1 MPAKTAAVAAT
12 ATAVAVAAA
21 LPAGVVD
28 RVGTITDLGA
38 YWSLAGKGQSG
49 RTGVGEANNPE
60 LVAVIPTQPLIS
72 MYRVMVPSTDPT
84 ALAGAMMPAYGN
96 TAAAWMH
103 SRNHAASQL

>member
-49 RTGVGEANNPE
+49 RTGQGEANCP
-60 LVAVIPTQPLIS
+60 
-72 MYRVMVPSTDPT
+72 
-84 ALAGAMMPAYGN
+84 AL
-96 TAAAWMH
+96 TLLLSRH
-103 SRNHAASQL
+103 SHSLRCIV